1 MSAKSKRGRPVKDV
15 NKVNINDLVVE
26 FLATKENDWNANIY
40 YFKVVD
46 GESKSKMKSIIGLQ
60 DDDVR
65 MPFWKTIDKQE
76 MILKVKDK
84 FVSNKQSDL
93 VKHLQY
99 AIDITFESYCI
110 EQEDKEPI
118 KGYYSKVSN
127 VKPLKTPPGIEIVV
141 NDGN

>member
-26 FLATKENDWNANIY
+26 FLATKENDWNANIC

-46 GESKSKMKSIIGLQ
+46 VECKTKMKSIIGLQ
-60 DDDVR
+60 DDDLR
-65 MPFWKTIDKQE
+65 MPFWKSVDKQE

-84 FVSNKQSDL
+84 FVNAVSDL
-93 VKHLQY
+93 VKEVEY

-110 EQEDKEPI
+110 
-118 KGYYSKVSN
+118 
-127 VKPLKTPPGIEIVV
+127 
-141 NDGN
+141 

>member
-26 FLATKENDWNANIY
+26 CLAAKENDWNATIC

-60 DDDVR
+60 DDDIR
-65 MPFWKTIDKQE
+65 MPFWKTVDKQE
-76 MILKVKDK
+76 LILKVKDQ
-84 FVSNKQSDL
+84 FVNAASDL
-93 VKHLQY
+93 VKGSEH

-110 EQEDKEPI
+110 EQEDTEQ
-118 KGYYSKVSN
+118 
-127 VKPLKTPPGIEIVV
+127 VKRILL
-141 NDGN
+141 

>member
-15 NKVNINDLVVE
+15 NKVNSNDLVVE
-26 FLATKENDWNANIY
+26 YLATKDNDYNANIC

-46 GESKSKMKSIIGLQ
+46 VECKTKMKSIIGLQ
-60 DDDVR
+60 DDDIR
-65 MPFWKTIDKQE
+65 MPFWKTVDKQE
-76 MILKVKDK
+76 RFLKVKDK
-84 FVSNKQSDL
+84 NVNAVSDL
-93 VKHLQY
+93 VKGSEY

-127 VKPLKTPPGIEIVV
+127 VKPRKSPPGLAIVIDDD
-141 NDGN
+141 N

>member
-15 NKVNINDLVVE
+15 NKVSINDLVVE
-26 FLATKENDWNANIY
+26 FLATKENDYNANIC

-46 GESKSKMKSIIGLQ
+46 VECKTKMKSIIGLQ
-60 DDDVR
+60 DDDIR
-65 MPFWKTIDKQE
+65 MPFWKTVDKQE

-84 FVSNKQSDL
+84 FVNAVSDL
-93 VKHLQY
+93 VKGLEY

-127 VKPLKTPPGIEIVV
+127 VKTLKPPPGIDLVTHDRI
-141 NDGN
+141 

>member
-1 MSAKSKRGRPVKDV
+1 MSAKSKRGRPAK
-15 NKVNINDLVVE
+15 NESKVTINDLVVE
-26 FLATKENDWNANIY
+26 CLATKENDYNANIC

-46 GESKSKMKSIIGLQ
+46 VECKTKMKSIIGLQ
-60 DDDVR
+60 DDDIR
-65 MPFWKTIDKQE
+65 MPFWKTVDKQE
-76 MILKVKDK
+76 LILKVKDK
-84 FVSNKQSDL
+84 FVNAASDL
-93 VKHLQY
+93 VKGSEY

-127 VKPLKTPPGIEIVV
+127 VKYFKPPPGIEITL

>member
-26 FLATKENDWNANIY
+26 FLATKANDYNANIC
-40 YFKVVD
+40 YFKIVD
-46 GESKSKMKSIIGLQ
+46 VECKTKMKSIIGLQ
-60 DDDVR
+60 DDDIR
-65 MPFWKTIDKQE
+65 MPFWKTVDKQE
-76 MILKVKDK
+76 LILKVKEK
-84 FVSNKQSDL
+84 IVNAASDL
-93 VKHLQY
+93 VKGSEY

-141 NDGN
+141 NDDN

>member
-26 FLATKENDWNANIY
+26 FLATKENDYNANIC

-46 GESKSKMKSIIGLQ
+46 VECKTKMKSIIGLQ
-60 DDDVR
+60 DDDIR
-65 MPFWKTIDKQE
+65 MPFWKTVDKQE

-84 FVSNKQSDL
+84 FVNAVSDL
-93 VKHLQY
+93 VKGLEY
-99 AIDITFESYCI
+99 EISITFESYSI

-118 KGYYSKVSN
+118 KGYYSKISRI
-127 VKPLKTPPGIEIVV
+127 KPLKSPPGLEIAV
-141 NDGN
+141 NDDN

>member
-15 NKVNINDLVVE
+15 DKATINDLVVE
-26 FLATKENDWNANIY
+26 YLLTKENDYNANVC

-46 GESKSKMKSIIGLQ
+46 VECKTKMKSIIGLQ
-60 DDDVR
+60 DDDIR
-65 MPFWKTIDKQE
+65 MPFWKTSDKQE
-76 MILKVKDK
+76 IGLKVKDK
-84 FVSNKQSDL
+84 FVNAVSDL
-93 VKHLQY
+93 VKGSVY

-127 VKPLKTPPGIEIVV
+127 VKPLKSPPGLETVI
-141 NDGN
+141 NDYN

>member
-1 MSAKSKRGRPVKDV
+1 MRAVPKRGRPAKNE

-26 FLATKENDWNANIY
+26 FLTTKENDYNANIC

-46 GESKSKMKSIIGLQ
+46 VECKTKMKSIIGLQ
-60 DDDVR
+60 DDDIR
-65 MPFWKTIDKQE
+65 MPFWKTVDKQE
-76 MILKVKDK
+76 LILKVKDK
-84 FVSNKQSDL
+84 FVNAVSEL
-93 VKHLQY
+93 VKGSEY

-127 VKPLKTPPGIEIVV
+127 VKYFKPPPGIEITL
-141 NDGN
+141 NYGN

>member
-1 MSAKSKRGRPVKDV
+1 MSAKSKRGRPAKNE
-15 NKVNINDLVVE
+15 NKVTINDLVVE
-26 FLATKENDWNANIY
+26 YLATKENDYNQNIC

-46 GESKSKMKSIIGLQ
+46 VECKTKMKSIISLQ
-60 DDDVR
+60 DDDIR
-65 MPFWKTIDKQE
+65 MPFWKTVDKQE
-76 MILKVKDK
+76 MTLKVKDK
-84 FVSNKQSDL
+84 FVSNKHSDL
-93 VKHLQY
+93 VNFLQY

-141 NDGN
+141 NGDN

>member
-26 FLATKENDWNANIY
+26 YLAAKENDWNANIC

-46 GESKSKMKSIIGLQ
+46 VECKTNMKSIIGLQ
-60 DDDVR
+60 DDDLR
-65 MPFWKTIDKQE
+65 MPFWKE

-84 FVSNKQSDL
+84 FVNAASDL
-93 VKHLQY
+93 VKGSEY
-99 AIDITFESYCI
+99 AIDISFESYNI

-118 KGYYSKVSN
+118 KGYYAKVSN
-127 VKPLKTPPGIEIVV
+127 VKPLKTPPGIEIVE

>member
-26 FLATKENDWNANIY
+26 YLATKENDWNATIC

-65 MPFWKTIDKQE
+65 MPFWKTVDKQE

-84 FVSNKQSDL
+84 FVNAVSDL
-93 VKHLQY
+93 VKGLEY
-99 AIDITFESYCI
+99 AIDITFESYSI

-118 KGYYSKVSN
+118 KGYFSKISN
-127 VKPLKTPPGIEIVV
+127 IKSLKSPPGLEIAV
-141 NDGN
+141 NDDT

>member
-15 NKVNINDLVVE
+15 NKVSINDLVVE
-26 FLATKENDWNANIY
+26 FLATKENDYNANIC

-46 GESKSKMKSIIGLQ
+46 VECKTNMKSIIGLQ
-60 DDDVR
+60 DDDLR
-65 MPFWKTIDKQE
+65 MPFWKE

-84 FVSNKQSDL
+84 FVNAASDL
-93 VKHLQY
+93 VKGSEY

-127 VKPLKTPPGIEIVV
+127 VKYFDPPPGIEITL